1 MVATTPGSDTNRWQI
16 VQRAERTKKMAT
28 RDEELLFLYD
38 STFEWINVQ
47 REKFGMAP
55 IERIPKG
62 IVEST
67 SCPVAKGLSNGWKA
81 DTRHWSTTI
90 RKTRSFFFFF
100 GAKEE
105 WTIAHPA
112 YVKEFIKAF
121 DRGEYPELKAV

>member
-1 MVATTPGSDTNRWQI
+1 
-16 VQRAERTKKMAT
+16 MAT

-38 STFEWINVQ
+38 VTLDWVNGQ
-47 REKFGMAP
+47 REKFGMSP
-55 IERIPKG
+55 IVAIPKG

-81 DTRHWSTTI
+81 DTRQASTTI
-90 RKTRSFFFFF
+90 TKTRSFFFLR
-100 GAKEE
+100 AKEE
-105 WTIAHPA
+105 QTLNHPT